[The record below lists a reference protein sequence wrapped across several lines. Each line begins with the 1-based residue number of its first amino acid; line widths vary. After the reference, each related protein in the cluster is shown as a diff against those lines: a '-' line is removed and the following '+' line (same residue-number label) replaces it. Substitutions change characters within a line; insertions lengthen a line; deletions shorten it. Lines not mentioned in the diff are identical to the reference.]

1 MGNKARNLQR
11 KWEDDE
17 YKKICF
23 SEKNIEEIKVVEIE
37 IMVSELIL
45 GTRLWIVLISFK
57 PVVYVGKRR
66 EERTKK

>member
-11 KWEDDE
+11 KWEEDE

-57 PVVYVGKRR
+57 PVVYVGKRK
-66 EERTKK
+66 EKRTKK

>member
-45 GTRLWIVLISFK
+45 GTRLWVVLISFK
-57 PVVYVGKRR
+57 PVVYVGKRK
-66 EERTKK
+66 EKRTKK

>member
-11 KWEDDE
+11 KWEEDE

-45 GTRLWIVLISFK
+45 GTRLWVVLISFK
-57 PVVYVGKRR
+57 PVVYVGKRK
-66 EERTKK
+66 EKRTKK